1 MALND
6 IAISKIIKDIRTED
20 EKFAYYLYGVIT
32 QDINNKFY
40 IFNFSDKKI
49 DLFEI
54 VGIDTVVDYSFIS
67 LDSIQS
73 VKFSNWLFGMGRRIK
88 IILKEGQKVVIKV
101 NKFNI
106 GVKKQ
111 KEHLVKIEE
120 EYRKMGLVL

>member
-6 IAISKIIKDIRTED
+6 IAISEIIKDVRVKD
-20 EKFAYYLYGVIT
+20 EKFSYYLYGVIT

-54 VGIDTVVDYSFIS
+54 VGIDTVVDYSFIP
-67 LDSIQS
+67 LDSIRS